1 MDLRRSESRTDK
13 NLVSLMSSAILK
25 KVDENTKATSS
36 KITSNISASVME
48 LNKNQKGNSRLSAK
62 IEEEKHNKNW
72 MQNVEEVSSLSGS
85 DFEKIDGEYN
95 SDFDMLDDSIIE
107 KRAQAKKIRKFN
119 FPEPMFQDIV
129 NVGNLSRVTMLE

>member
-62 IEEEKHNKNW
+62 IEEEKHNNW